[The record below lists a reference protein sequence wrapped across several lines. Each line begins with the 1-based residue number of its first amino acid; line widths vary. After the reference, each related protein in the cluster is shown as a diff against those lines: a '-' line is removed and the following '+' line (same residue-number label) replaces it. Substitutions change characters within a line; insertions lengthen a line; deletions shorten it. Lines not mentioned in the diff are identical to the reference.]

1 MRAFTAQHNGDPNA
15 MTPQTLEEQL
25 VKYLTD
31 AHSIERQALVQ
42 MKLAPKIAGDTALSA
57 AFSEHLTETE
67 EHERMV
73 RGALERRDESPSMA
87 KDVAGVL
94 TGAGFGAFAA
104 VQPDT
109 PGKLLTHALSY
120 EHMEEAAYQLLG
132 LLAERLED
140 QDALLTAQAI
150 EAQERGMA
158 ERLEG
163 LYDQALAASLKAQDP
178 DDLGDQLNKYLA
190 DAHAIE
196 QQAEALL
203 SKGPKLAG
211 DSELAA
217 LFESHLEET
226 RGHSQTVE
234 ERLSARDASPSK
246 LKDTA
251 LKAGAMNWGGFF
263 AAQPDTPA
271 KLCAFGYAFEHLEI
285 ASYELLRRLATQ
297 AGDHETAQAASSILA
312 EEREAA
318 ARLNSLFARALDA
331 SLHEQSLPLR

>member
-1 MRAFTAQHNGDPNA
+1 

-42 MKLAPKIAGDTALSA
+42 MKLAPKIAGDAALAA
-57 AFSEHLTETE
+57 AFSAHLTETE
-67 EHERMV
+67 QHERLV
-73 RGALERRDESPSMA
+73 REALER
-87 KDVAGVL
+87 KDASRSVVKDAAGVL

-140 QDALLTAQAI
+140 QDVLLTAQAI
-150 EAQERGMA
+150 GAQERGMA

-163 LYDQALAASLKAQDP
+163 LYDQALEASLQAQDP
-178 DDLGDQLNKYLA
+178 DDLGEQLNKYLA

-196 QQAEALL
+196 QQAVALL
-203 SKGPKLAG
+203 EKGPKLAG

-217 LFESHLEET
+217 AYESHLLQT
-226 RGHSQTVE
+226 QGHSRTIE
-234 ERLSARDASPSK
+234 ERLSAREASPSK

-251 LKAGAMNWGGFF
+251 LKAGALNWGGFF
-263 AAQPDTPA
+263 AAQLDTPA
-271 KLCAFGYAFEHLEI
+271 KLCAFAYAFEHLEV
-285 ASYELLRRLATQ
+285 ASYELLRRLAAR
-297 AGDHETAQAASSILA
+297 AGDEATAQAASSILA

-318 ARLNSLFARALDA
+318 QRLNSLFGRALDA
-331 SLHEQSLPLR
+331 SLQEQSLPVR

>member
-1 MRAFTAQHNGDPNA
+1 

-31 AHSIERQALVQ
+31 AHSIERQALIQ
-42 MKLAPKIAGDTALSA
+42 MKLAPKIAGDPALSG
-57 AFSEHLTETE
+57 AFSAHLTETE

-132 LLAERLED
+132 RLAERLED
-140 QDALLTAQAI
+140 QDVLLTAQAI

-163 LYDQALAASLKAQDP
+163 LYDQALEASLRAQDP
-178 DDLGDQLNKYLA
+178 DDLGVQLNKYLA
-190 DAHAIE
+190 DVHAIE
-196 QQAEALL
+196 QQAQALL
-203 SKGPKLAG
+203 SKGPSLAG
-211 DSELAA
+211 DSELGSAY
-217 LFESHLEET
+217 ESHLSET
-226 RGHSQTVE
+226 HGHIRTIE
-234 ERLSARDASPSK
+234 ARLDAREASPSK
-246 LKDTA
+246 LKDAA
-251 LKAGAMNWGGFF
+251 LKAGALNWGAFF

-271 KLCAFGYAFEHLEI
+271 KLCAFAYAFEHLEI
-285 ASYELLRRLATQ
+285 ASYELLRRLADR
-297 AGDHETAQAASSILA
+297 AGDPETAQAATSILV
-312 EEREAA
+312 EERAAA
-318 ARLNSLFARALDA
+318 ARLNSLFDRALDA
-331 SLHEQSLPLR
+331 SLQDQNLPVR

>member
-1 MRAFTAQHNGDPNA
+1 

-31 AHSIERQALVQ
+31 AHSIERQALIQ
-42 MKLAPKIAGDTALSA
+42 MKLAPKIAGDPALSS

-73 RGALERRDESPSMA
+73 RGALERRGASPSIV
-87 KDVAGVL
+87 KDAAGLL

-104 VQPDT
+104 AQPDT

-132 LLAERLED
+132 LLAGRLED

-158 ERLEG
+158 QRLEG
-163 LYDQALAASLKAQDP
+163 LYDRALDASLRAQDP
-178 DDLGDQLNKYLA
+178 DDLGTQLNKYLA
-190 DAHAIE
+190 DVHAIE
-196 QQAEALL
+196 QQSEALL
-203 SKGPKLAG
+203 SKGPALAG

-217 LFESHLEET
+217 AYESHLTET
-226 RGHSQTVE
+226 QGHARTIE
-234 ERLSARDASPSK
+234 ERLSAREASPSK
-246 LKDTA
+246 LKDTV
-251 LKAGAMNWGGFF
+251 LKAGAMNWGAFF

-271 KLCAFGYAFEHLEI
+271 KLCAFAYALEHLEI
-285 ASYELLRRLATQ
+285 ASYELLRRLADR
-297 AGDHETAQAASSILA
+297 AGDQQTAQAASSILVQ
-312 EEREAA
+312 EREAA
-318 ARLNSLFARALDA
+318 GRLNSLFSRALDA
-331 SLHEQSLPLR
+331 SLQDQSLPVR